1 MSIALLNF
9 IAQCEFD
16 MDYLELSLVQQDHC
30 TTEAEVVF
38 ERMMD
43 MPLFN

>member
-1 MSIALLNF
+1 MTTALLNF

-16 MDYLELSLVQQDHC
+16 MDYLELSPEKQDHC
-30 TTEAEVVF
+30 TTEAEEVW